1 MLVELGNTSKAIPY
15 YALMRPEEKP
25 VHFNGVFLSPDA
37 FIAQL
42 DAGGNAATPGDPLA
56 EAPRADR
63 VSELPTEP
71 AK

>member
-37 FIAQL
+37 FLVQL
-42 DAGGNAATPGDPLA
+42 DAGEKTTPSGDPLQDS
-56 EAPRADR
+56 PRADR